1 MANKTSTST
10 YQPGKNIHD
19 IQKLYGLK
27 KVIKLASNENPLGPS
42 KKAISAA
49 NKIVQSINRYPDS
62 KSIDLKSAILKNISK
77 RNISVKIL
85 LLGMDQMK
93 F

>member
-10 YQPGKNIHD
+10 YQPGRNIND

-77 RNISVKIL
+77 RNI
-85 LLGMDQMK
+85 
-93 F
+93 